1 MRFSW
6 IKCHNDALT
15 LEINFYV
22 FHPGNF
28 LQHRAQLA
36 HAFIA
41 IFAFSADLDRF
52 QDCMIGAFREKRIG
66 WIGIGWSRRVH
77 RFSLSNVRQPRSGRL
92 SPALSC

>member
-6 IKCHNDALT
+6 IKCHNDALM

-66 WIGIGWSRRVH
+66 WIGIGWSRRVY